1 MVLCLCTRE
10 ANCWLVVAGRTG
22 VQRGPSF
29 RFLHSVMSD
38 VCESRPCIELRLRGR
53 PLLLA
58 CLLAWRPSEHCS
70 SAVRQLYTL
79 RGFGMLLRLRKRKT
93 AMPPS
98 ICDSDPRGPG
108 TMRARCVERHK
119 ENEARIAFASTSHF
133 VLALDARRSLLQL
146 ATNPLQ
152 SIFAVTLLCTL
163 VLHRLWCAYTRMDKA
178 Q

>member
-1 MVLCLCTRE
+1 
-10 ANCWLVVAGRTG
+10 
-22 VQRGPSF
+22 
-29 RFLHSVMSD
+29 
-38 VCESRPCIELRLRGR
+38 
-53 PLLLA
+53 
-58 CLLAWRPSEHCS
+58 
-70 SAVRQLYTL
+70 
-79 RGFGMLLRLRKRKT
+79 
-93 AMPPS
+93 
-98 ICDSDPRGPG
+98 
-108 TMRARCVERHK
+108 MRARCVEQQY

>member
-29 RFLHSVMSD
+29 RCLHSVMSD
-38 VCESRPCIELRLRGR
+38 VCESRPCIELRLRALYSVAR
-53 PLLLA
+53 L
-58 CLLAWRPSEHCS
+58 
-70 SAVRQLYTL
+70 RQLYTL

-98 ICDSDPRGPG
+98 ICDSDPRAWGSG
-108 TMRARCVERHK
+108 DHARCVEQQQ